1 MQKFSTGLF
10 KALVFAVACM
20 LPLLFVACEEDD
32 QTIIATISLER
43 SALYIA
49 TPSTTELIRFTTER
63 AVGMSLT
70 GVPTG
75 WDVTHNFAAATI
87 SVTSPAA
94 DDTSAE
100 KSGVIY
106 GYVYS
111 ETSTA
116 SQFEIYVSS
125 VTPTSLADQRSN
137 CYVITEA
144 DHSYSIPVD
153 YLGEGSRPSGVSSVK
168 LLWQSDDNL
177 ISHLDMISDNEAAF
191 HVAPDGKST
200 TRHGNALLGGYTPEG
215 ELVWTWHLWVTSSAP
230 RAVGRYMDRNLGAD
244 GTAHA
249 THEEILRSY
258 GTYYQWGR
266 LTPFIGPKYYNC
278 ASAQSAD
285 LYLLGGA
292 SYATITY
299 QLAEGEAAS
308 TDYALTHPL
317 VYLLSEES
325 LSFDWN
331 ASHPTDLWLADSKS
345 LYDPCPKGWRV
356 ADNFDDLTFAGDR
369 SADLATLEAQFGW
382 ELSDGENLLFFPGAG
397 RRSWLQ
403 GSISNVN
410 AAETPKPWIGYYW
423 TATTEADHRARALYF
438 SLDTE
443 NPEASE
449 FENAIP
455 SPRANGMQVRCIKE

>member
-10 KALVFAVACM
+10 KALFFAVLCM
-20 LPLLFVACEEDD
+20 HTLLFVACEEDD
-32 QTIIATISLER
+32 QTIIATITLER

-49 TPSTTELIRFTTER
+49 TPSTTEQVRFTTER

-70 GVPTG
+70 GVPSG
-75 WDVTHNFAAATI
+75 WDVSHNFAAATI
-87 SVTSPAA
+87 SITSPAA

-125 VTPTSLADQRSN
+125 VMPTSLADFRSS

-144 DHSYSIPVD
+144 DHSYSIPIG
-153 YLGEGSRPSGVSSVK
+153 YKGEGSLPSGVSSVE

-177 ISHLDMISDNEAAF
+177 ISHLDMISEDEAAF
-191 HVAPDGKST
+191 YVAPDGKST
-200 TRHGNALLGGYTPEG
+200 SRHGNALLGGYTPDG
-215 ELVWTWHLWVTSSAP
+215 ELAWTWHLWVTSSAP
-230 RAVGRYMDRNLGAD
+230 CAVGRYMDRNLGAD

-249 THEEILRSY
+249 THDEILRSY

-266 LTPFIGPKYYNC
+266 LTPFVGPKYYNC
-278 ASAQSAD
+278 GSAQSAD
-285 LYLLGGA
+285 LYQIGGVN
-292 SYATITY
+292 YAYITY
-299 QLAEGEAAS
+299 QLAQGEMATA
-308 TDYALTHPL
+308 DYALAHPL
-317 VYLLSEES
+317 VYLLSDES
-325 LSFDWN
+325 LNYDWN
-331 ASHPTDLWLADSKS
+331 ATHPNDLWRADGKS

-356 ADNFDDLTFAGDR
+356 ADNFDDLTFAGDP
-369 SADLATLEAQFGW
+369 SADLETLEQQFGW

-403 GSISNVN
+403 GSITNVN
-410 AAETPKPWIGYYW
+410 TAQTPKPWIGYYW
-423 TATTEADHRARALYF
+423 SATAESDHLSRALYF

-443 NPEASE
+443 HPERSE